1 MVITSINISMR
12 KNISPISI
20 RNVIANKVYVASTD
34 IS

>member
-1 MVITSINISMR
+1 MR